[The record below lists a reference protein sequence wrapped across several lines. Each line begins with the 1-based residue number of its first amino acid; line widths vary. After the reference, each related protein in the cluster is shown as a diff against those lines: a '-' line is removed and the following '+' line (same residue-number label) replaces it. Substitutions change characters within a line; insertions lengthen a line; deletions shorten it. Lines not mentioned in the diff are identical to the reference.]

1 MGIKTRPVYIGLMKL
16 LISTAIL
23 SLTFAQSALA
33 GTAQPARVV
42 ELFTSQ
48 GCSSCPPAN
57 QTITQVADDPD
68 TLALSYGVTYWDYLG
83 WKDTFADPKFTDRQR
98 DYGRVFEMGNL
109 YTPQIVLNGA
119 SHGARY
125 SARDIG
131 TMDLSTDRAR
141 VKLSLSET
149 GLKANCDDGDASY
162 QAVLVEY
169 VAGPQTVPVKAGE
182 NRGRT
187 LLLTNVVTD
196 VVDLGLWLPAEAR
209 ELNLLD
215 EVQAGKSYALLL
227 HDPVTGQVSS
237 AATFNPEN

>member
-1 MGIKTRPVYIGLMKL
+1 MGVNLKRSYTGPMKKL
-16 LISTAIL
+16 VLISLASMMASDL
-23 SLTFAQSALA
+23 ALA
-33 GTAQPARVV
+33 KSSQPERVV

-57 QTITQVADDPD
+57 ATLTKVSEDPG

-98 DYGRVFEMGNL
+98 SYGRVFEMGNL

-131 TMDLSTDRAR
+131 TMDLPENQIGIELELT
-141 VKLSLSET
+141 ET
-149 GLKANCDDGDASY
+149 GLVAHCPNEAGAFK
-162 QAVLVEY
+162 AVLVEF
-169 VAGPQTVPVKAGE
+169 VSGPQTVPVKAGE

-187 LLLTNVVTD
+187 LLISNVVTD
-196 VVDLGLWLPAEAR
+196 VVDLGLWSSSQAGQW
-209 ELNLLD
+209 NILD
-215 EVQAGKSYALLL
+215 AIKSGKSYALLM
-227 HDPVTGQVSS
+227 HDLETGQIK
-237 AATFNPEN
+237 AAASYIPEN